1 MTMVSKNEMMR
12 FLRCSRDNRGLMASL
27 RCLLKESQRFRGWQY
42 IAHLDGIGCIQA
54 ETVAGLYAL
63 HPMEIDDEN
72 YNFGDACRVLAA
84 TRRTDKESPDS
95 PFDKRFR
102 RLLSCSSEHELCTH
116 LPDVVRGLKS
126 ADVPVNYSGL
136 FDDIAKW
143 GDLVRE
149 RWAIH
154 YWSYKKEES
163 DVSD

>member
-1 MTMVSKNEMMR
+1 MVSKNEMMH
-12 FLRCSRDNRGLMASL
+12 FLRRSRDNRGVMASL

-42 IAHLDGIGCIQA
+42 IAHLGGIGCIQV

-63 HPMEIDDEN
+63 HPIEEDDKN

-84 TRRTDKESPDS
+84 IRRTDKESTES

-102 RLLSCSSEHELCTH
+102 RLLSCGSKSELCAH
-116 LPDVVRGLKS
+116 LTDIVRGMKA
-126 ADVPVNYSGL
+126 ADVPVNYEGL

-143 GDLVRE
+143 GDIVRE

-154 YWSYKKEES
+154 YWSYRKEEN
-163 DVSD
+163 DVSN